1 MKLIE
6 IHCVH
11 AIIFFGKKMEI
22 KGNSVRIAWCYVE
35 NCLYLDILPF
45 DPWVPVTPLVR
56 GILGNLNITI

>member
-1 MKLIE
+1 MQL
-6 IHCVH
+6 
-11 AIIFFGKKMEI
+11 FFSGKKWKE
-22 KGNSVRIAWCYVE
+22 KCNSVRIAWYYVE